1 MDYIMIGPYQFDRDA
16 SKDDMR
22 LDYCSSFQEVALD
35 ESSLSFDTV
44 SVEVCTTTI
53 GAQLSALPNNTPIIV
68 YRGGEIKARF
78 VSSGVSRIG
87 PVTYQL
93 TGRSPMGALTGMVHT
108 GGIYTGQ
115 TVEDVVKEI
124 CGNIPSLIKSVYA
137 GVKLYGWLPYA
148 DGKERSARDNL
159 AQVLFAIGAYLRT
172 DLNGVLRIEPLWD
185 GTASLIDVDRSY
197 TGGTVKYDSPIS
209 AVTVTEHQYVA
220 GTEVK
225 ELFSGTAQNGD
236 IITFSEPMHS
246 LSATGFT
253 ILESGANYAKISA
266 GTGALTGKAYI
277 HNTRL
282 ITQPVTA
289 GAVENIK
296 SVTDATLVS
305 LVNSYAV
312 AKRLADYYR
321 CRETITND
329 IVSGHEKPGHVVSV
343 YHPYDKKMVS
353 ACIQSLD
360 TTMSATLKSSMEA
373 LVGFTPAQPE
383 SAEYFDERVVLTGS
397 GEWQVP
403 ESVTAIT
410 AVLIGGAQGGHCG
423 HGGNP
428 ATQKTASITG
438 YIFDIPQYITDKWAF
453 GGKGGKGGDPGSGGK
468 ILQAT
473 FDVNP
478 AQKFSFSCGV
488 GGLGAAFDANN
499 WANTSNTPG
508 AEGTKTIFGSLDSST
523 GSTSEIGYTDPVTG
537 EVFAAKGEQGIAG
550 GDGAGMNPDAVDSKE
565 GKIRLAPLQATSVVD
580 EDGNVWKGG
589 NTQIEES
596 QEYKGMI
603 VFTAGDDQSFT
614 GSLEDGFCGGGVSY
628 NCGSGAAA
636 GANGTPGN
644 SAGTFS
650 LVSVPS
656 KGMPK
661 TSITVTAVGS
671 AYVPGADAKLIP
683 KKPTAYGKGGRG
695 GYGGG
700 GDGATGV
707 SETYYG
713 GSKSGS
719 LNNTPGSV
727 RTTGSNGAQGG
738 PGGDGCIILYYR
750 KFGQVR
756 SGPFV
761 QKGGGLF
768 FDRLNKLFIV

>member
-44 SVEVCTTTI
+44 SVEVCTKTI

-108 GGIYTGQ
+108 GGIYTGE
-115 TVEDVVKEI
+115 TVEEVVKEI

-209 AVTVTEHQYVA
+209 AVTVREHQYVA

-289 GAVENIK
+289 GAAENVK

-360 TTMSATLKSSMEA
+360 TTMSATLKSSMDA

-383 SAEYFDERVVLTGS
+383 AAEYLDKRVVLTGS
-397 GEWQVP
+397 GKFNIP
-403 ESVTAIT
+403 EGTTTIHYVMISA
-410 AVLIGGAQGGHCG
+410 GQGGYCG
-423 HGGNP
+423 EKGEPSG
-428 ATQKTASITG
+428 TAPHFTHKNEQWGDTITG
-438 YIFDIPQYITDKWAF
+438 YAMGL
-453 GGKGGKGGDPGSGGK
+453 GGKGGPGGKGGMGGRIVEGDLDVSQLKSLAYACGKSGKGAEFSPDDLPGTDGTDTVFHGMTTAGASAPDLGFTDPITGEQFG
-468 ILQAT
+468 
-473 FDVNP
+473 
-478 AQKFSFSCGV
+478 GV
-488 GGLGAAFDANN
+488 GEDGLPGGNGAGRDP
-499 WANTSNTPG
+499 SV
-508 AEGTKTIFGSLDSST
+508 
-523 GSTSEIGYTDPVTG
+523 SEYTD
-537 EVFAAKGEQGIAG
+537 
-550 GDGAGMNPDAVDSKE
+550 DSVQQYVN
-565 GKIRLAPLQATSVVD
+565 GTVAYD
-580 EDGNVWKGG
+580 EDGNA
-589 NTQIEES
+589 
-596 QEYKGMI
+596 
-603 VFTAGDDQSFT
+603 FTPGPVAGSDGKVSMTRIASTSTPRSF
-614 GSLEDGFCGGGVSY
+614 GWYSSGLGGGP
-628 NCGSGAAA
+628 AA
-636 GANGTPGN
+636 GANGKAGSSGRGLPGE
-644 SAGTFS
+644 T
-650 LVSVPS
+650 
-656 KGMPK
+656 
-661 TSITVTAVGS
+661 TVDVTGGS
-671 AYVPGADAKLIP
+671 GADGM
-683 KKPTAYGKGGRG
+683 TATLTPSEPRRYGRGGRG

-700 GDGATGV
+700 GAG
-707 SETYYG
+707 SG
-713 GSKSGS
+713 GIAVKNGSGTTTAG
-719 LNNTPGSV
+719 TPGA
-727 RTTGSNGAQGG
+727 GGLGG
-738 PGGDGCIILYYR
+738 PGGPSADGCVILYYR
-750 KFGQVR
+750 KFGQAKA
-756 SGPFV
+756 GPLV
-761 QKGGGLF
+761 QRGGGLF

>member
-44 SVEVCTTTI
+44 SVEVCTKTI

-220 GTEVK
+220 GTEAK

-266 GTGALTGKAYI
+266 GSGALTGKAYI

-282 ITQPVTA
+282 ITQPVT
-289 GAVENIK
+289 
-296 SVTDATLVS
+296 
-305 LVNSYAV
+305 
-312 AKRLADYYR
+312 RLADYYR

-383 SAEYFDERVVLTGS
+383 ASEYFDERVVLTGS
-397 GEWQVP
+397 GEWEVP
-403 ESVTAIT
+403 ENVTAIT

-428 ATQKTASITG
+428 AEAKTENYTETILGSLI
-438 YIFDIPQYITDKWAF
+438 QHNTDKWAL

-473 FDVNP
+473 FDVTP
-478 AQKFSFSCGV
+478 AQKFPFACGV

-499 WANTSNTPG
+499 WANTPNTPG
-508 AEGTKTIFGSLDSST
+508 ADGTKTTFGSLDSST

-550 GDGAGMNPDAVDSKE
+550 GDGAGMNPNHGDNDRY
-565 GKIRLAPLQATSVVD
+565 IPLKSTSVVD
-580 EDGNVWKGG
+580 EDGHVWEGG
-589 NTQIEES
+589 VTKVNDN
-596 QEYKGMI
+596 GI
-603 VFTAGDDQSFT
+603 VLPSAGDEQSFT
-614 GSLEDGFCGGGVSY
+614 GGLEDGYCGGAVSY

-644 SAGTFS
+644 TAGTFR
-650 LVSVPS
+650 LVSVPRS
-656 KGMPK
+656 GMPK
-661 TSITVTAVGS
+661 TSITVTSSGS
-671 AYVPGADAKLIP
+671 ASVPGANATLVP
-683 KKPTAYGKGGRG
+683 KKPTVYGKGGRG

-700 GDGATGV
+700 GDGATGI
-707 SETYYG
+707 SQTYYG
-713 GSKSGS
+713 GSKSGT
-719 LNNTPGSV
+719 LNNYPGSV
-727 RTTGSNGAQGG
+727 RTTGSNGARGG

-750 KFGQVR
+750 KPKPVQ
-756 SGPFV
+756 SGALRTSD
-761 QKGGGLF
+761 GRDLLDAL
-768 FDRLNKLFIV
+768 DRRMIV

>member
-289 GAVENIK
+289 GAVENVK

-329 IVSGHEKPGHVVSV
+329 IVSGYEKPGHVVSV

-383 SAEYFDERVVLTGS
+383 AAEYFDERVVLTGS

-403 ESVTAIT
+403 ENVTAIT

-473 FDVNP
+473 FDVTP

-488 GGLGAAFDANN
+488 GGLGAAFDTNN
-499 WANTSNTPG
+499 WANTPNTPG
-508 AEGTKTIFGSLDSST
+508 AEGTKTTFGSLDSST

-596 QEYKGMI
+596 QEHKGMI
-603 VFTAGDDQSFT
+603 VFTAGDEQSFT
-614 GSLEDGFCGGGVSY
+614 GGLEDGFCGGSVSY

-644 SAGTFS
+644 STGTFR
-650 LVSVPS
+650 LVSVPRS
-656 KGMPK
+656 GMPK
-661 TSITVTAVGS
+661 TSITVTTRGS
-671 AYVPGADAKLIP
+671 ASVPGANATLVP
-683 KKPTAYGKGGRG
+683 KKPTVYGKGGRG

-727 RTTGSNGAQGG
+727 RTIGSNGAQGG

-750 KFGQVR
+750 KPKPVQ
-756 SGPFV
+756 SGAL
-761 QKGGGLF
+761 KTSDGRDLLDAL
-768 FDRLNKLFIV
+768 DRRMIV

>member
-1 MDYIMIGPYQFDRDA
+1 MDYVMVGPYQFDRDA

-22 LDYCSSFQEVALD
+22 LDYCSLFQEVALD

-44 SVEVCTTTI
+44 SVEVCTKTI
-53 GAQLSALPNNTPIIV
+53 GTQLSALPNNTPIIV
-68 YRGGEIKARF
+68 YRDGEIKARF

-93 TGRSPMGALTGMVHT
+93 TGRSPMGALTGMVHA

-115 TVEDVVKEI
+115 TVEEVVKEI

-172 DLNGVLRIEPLWD
+172 DLNGFVRIEPLWD

-197 TGGTVKYDSPIS
+197 TGGTVKYDAPIS

-289 GAVENIK
+289 GAVENVK

-403 ESVTAIT
+403 ENVTAIT

-473 FDVNP
+473 FDVTP

-488 GGLGAAFDANN
+488 GGFGAVFDANN
-499 WANTSNTPG
+499 WANTPSTPG
-508 AEGTKTIFGSLDSST
+508 ADGTKTTFGSLDSDS
-523 GSTSEIGYTDPVTG
+523 GSVSEIGYTDPVTG

-589 NTQIEES
+589 NTRIEEDGTIS
-596 QEYKGMI
+596 LS
-603 VFTAGDDQSFT
+603 AGDEQSFT
-614 GSLEDGFCGGGVSY
+614 GSLEDGFCGGVVSY

-644 SAGTFS
+644 SSGTFS

-661 TSITVTAVGS
+661 TSITVTATGS
-671 AYVPGADAKLIP
+671 ASVLGANATLVP
-683 KKPTAYGKGGRG
+683 KKPTVYGKGGRG

-700 GDGATGV
+700 GDGATGL

-727 RTTGSNGAQGG
+727 RATGSNGAQGG

-750 KFGQVR
+750 KFGQTR
-756 SGPFV
+756 GGPLV

>member
-115 TVEDVVKEI
+115 TVEEVVKEI

-185 GTASLIDVDRSY
+185 GTASLIEVDRSY

-220 GTEVK
+220 GTETK

-236 IITFSEPMHS
+236 IITISEPMHS

-289 GAVENIK
+289 GAAENVK

-383 SAEYFDERVVLTGS
+383 SQEFLDERVVLTGS
-397 GEWQVP
+397 GEFQIP
-403 ESVTAIT
+403 EGTTTIHYVMISA
-410 AVLIGGAQGGHCG
+410 GQGGRCG
-423 HGGNP
+423 EKGEDTQSGPKFSWTNP
-428 ATQKTASITG
+428 VFEDRVDG
-438 YIFDIPQYITDKWAF
+438 YALAL
-453 GGKGGKGGDPGSGGK
+453 GGKGGPGGKGGTGGRIVEGDLDVAQLKSLAYDCGKSGKGAEYSPDDLPGTDGTDTVFHGMTTAGASAPDWGFTDPITGEQFG
-468 ILQAT
+468 
-473 FDVNP
+473 
-478 AQKFSFSCGV
+478 GV
-488 GGLGAAFDANN
+488 GEDGL
-499 WANTSNTPG
+499 P
-508 AEGTKTIFGSLDSST
+508 
-523 GSTSEIGYTDPVTG
+523 
-537 EVFAAKGEQGIAG
+537 G
-550 GDGAGMNPDAVDSKE
+550 GDGAGRDPSVSEYTDDSVQQYVS
-565 GKIRLAPLQATSVVD
+565 GTVAYD
-580 EDGNVWKGG
+580 EDGNA
-589 NTQIEES
+589 
-596 QEYKGMI
+596 
-603 VFTAGDDQSFT
+603 FTPGPVAGSDGKVSMTRIAST
-614 GSLEDGFCGGGVSY
+614 GTPRSYGWYSSGLGGGP
-628 NCGSGAAA
+628 AA
-636 GANGTPGN
+636 GANGKAGSSGRGLPGETTVDVTGG
-644 SAGTFS
+644 SGADGMTAT
-650 LVSVPS
+650 LTPS
-656 KGMPK
+656 KPK
-661 TSITVTAVGS
+661 R
-671 AYVPGADAKLIP
+671 
-683 KKPTAYGKGGRG
+683 YGRGGRG

-700 GDGATGV
+700 GAG
-707 SETYYG
+707 SG
-713 GSKSGS
+713 GIAVKNG
-719 LNNTPGSV
+719 NGTITPGTPGS
-727 RTTGSNGAQGG
+727 GGLGG
-738 PGGDGCIILYYR
+738 PGGPSANGCIILYYR
-750 KFGQVR
+750 KFGQAR
-756 SGPFV
+756 SGPLV